1 VVPQAWLTRRQS
13 VPIPSNF
20 VTKDKATK
28 AHAMH
33 MGRMRPF
40 IPILA
45 GFLSL
50 APVAALAHPHIF
62 VEARLEIVA
71 DPGGNVQELRNVWR
85 FDEVFSS
92 SVLMDFDKNTNLK
105 LDPDELKEVGKTVR
119 DSLAD
124 YDYYVN
130 MTLNG
135 KTIKVNKPDVINV
148 DYKDGQLLMFFAV
161 VPAEPMVMKGNRL
174 SFGIYD
180 PTLYTSIDFPT
191 NGDMVTIGDA
201 FKSCKQQ
208 IVRPDPDEVIAE
220 NKTSLT
226 DAFFNDPTG
235 TTMSKLFATRVDVQ
249 C

>member
-1 VVPQAWLTRRQS
+1 MV
-13 VPIPSNF
+13 
-20 VTKDKATK
+20 
-28 AHAMH
+28 
-33 MGRMRPF
+33 RMKKSTL
-40 IPILA
+40 ILA
-45 GFLSL
+45 GSLCL
-50 APVAALAHPHIF
+50 APAAAFAHPHIF
-62 VEARLEIVA
+62 VEARLEVA
-71 DPGGNVQELRNVWR
+71 ASPDGTIKELRNVWR

-119 DSLAD
+119 DSLVD

-130 MTLNG
+130 MSVNG
-135 KTIKVNKPDVINV
+135 KVIKVNKPDVINV

-161 VPAEPMVMKGNRL
+161 KPAETMSMKGNRL

-191 NGDMVTIGDA
+191 DGDLVTIGDA
-201 FKSCKQQ
+201 FKGCTQKV
-208 IVRPDPDEVIAE
+208 VRPDPDQVIAE

-235 TTMSKLFATRVDVQ
+235 TTMSKLFATRIDLQ